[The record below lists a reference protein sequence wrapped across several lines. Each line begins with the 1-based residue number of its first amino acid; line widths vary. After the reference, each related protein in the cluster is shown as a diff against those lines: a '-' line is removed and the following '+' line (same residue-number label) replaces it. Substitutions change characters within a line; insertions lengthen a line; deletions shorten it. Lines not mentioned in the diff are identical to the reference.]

1 MATRITAAGESL
13 IARLQAEGRALVIDK
28 FIFAYVAGQ
37 NPTDPIA
44 SGATVPWE
52 DLALEYE
59 IPTEYRAFV
68 NPNQVVYS
76 ALLGS
81 DVGDFLF
88 NWQGLFCTEHA
99 TLVAVSTFPPVEKR
113 KTDTSAGVSGNNITR
128 NFILEFT
135 GAQAATGIEVDA
147 STWQL
152 DFSVRLAGIDERER
166 LSNRDIY
173 GRAGFLGEGWRLLQE
188 GGEYRFKPGTGYVE
202 GIRIALDTPLLL
214 PAPQIPCSVWLDVA
228 HEPSGSD
235 IAAVVR
241 PMSAAPTEALADYNT
256 GAPFHTPHYLEKVA
270 EIDAEGNVIDS
281 RAACAVATKSDLAA
295 HAALIVTPEH
305 SGHLPAFGSAP
316 QNAIVRRDPQNGGAP
331 AWGADQIPVSIAGG
345 FDFNTKTEPLYAYLN
360 STNLSEYS
368 NHPPCFIGYSL
379 ALGFLQVQSYKDSGG
394 FLRVIQRYTVWQNTG
409 AYQGLQYTRALHGDP
424 GIWSEWQHNGWQP
437 DYSRAVTRSVPT
449 QDSVFT
455 MPYSGYVI
463 ARLAADVNAGRETY
477 LYINRGG
484 TNELVAH
491 IYWNGN
497 YTVEN
502 VFTVPVRQGDGVW
515 AQGSGV
521 KMFKTIP
528 CLGEQA

>member
-1 MATRITAAGESL
+1 MSDWPQKEPLFSLETTGPQGMVGIEQWFEVAQQMPGALPPATLEILDGAVEVTRAFNKIDT
-13 IARLQAEGRALVIDK
+13 EGRAPADDLMI
-28 FIFAYVAGQ
+28 I
-37 NPTDPIA
+37 NIA
-44 SGATVPWE
+44 SSNDGMIIYL
-52 DLALEYE
+52 LAASKERR
-59 IPTEYRAFV
+59 IVVRN
-68 NPNQVVYS
+68 NPQVQYGIN
-76 ALLGS
+76 LLGS
-81 DVGDFLF
+81 DDKVLSAERPLMLRREGEVWFELSAADDQEEVGAD
-88 NWQGLFCTEHA
+88 
-99 TLVAVSTFPPVEKR
+99 
-113 KTDTSAGVSGNNITR
+113 SAG
-128 NFILEFT
+128 
-135 GAQAATGIEVDA
+135 
-147 STWQL
+147 
-152 DFSVRLAGIDERER
+152 
-166 LSNRDIY
+166 
-173 GRAGFLGEGWRLLQE
+173 
-188 GGEYRFKPGTGYVE
+188 
-202 GIRIALDTPLLL
+202 
-214 PAPQIPCSVWLDVA
+214 
-228 HEPSGSD
+228 
-235 IAAVVR
+235 
-241 PMSAAPTEALADYNT
+241 
-256 GAPFHTPHYLEKVA
+256 
-270 EIDAEGNVIDS
+270 
-281 RAACAVATKSDLAA
+281 
-295 HAALIVTPEH
+295 IV
-305 SGHLPAFGSAP
+305 PAFGSAP

-368 NHPPCFIGYSL
+368 NHPPCFIGSSL

-394 FLRVIQRYTVWQNTG
+394 FLRVIQRYTVWQHTG
-409 AYQGLQYTRALHGDP
+409 TYQGLQYTRALHGDP

-437 DYSRAVTRSVPT
+437 DYSMAVTRSVPT

-484 TNELVAH
+484 TNELVAY